1 MPLWLGRLKADREK
15 LKIQKVEVKLLAK
28 ALENSATLLNSYVP
42 DTSAERCSGKI
53 WVFHQELVG

>member
-28 ALENSATLLNSYVP
+28 ALVIPATLLNSYVP
-42 DTSAERCSGKI
+42 DTSAERC
-53 WVFHQELVG
+53 